1 MQHRAIPAS
10 HLGAEAPS
18 VVRELSEGAGPVVL
32 TVDGEARAVL
42 QDIADYERD
51 QRALAILRL
60 AAYGRKEQE
69 EGAVL
74 DPDEAFAALDAAVYG
89 DDEAEPTT

>member
-1 MQHRAIPAS
+1 MQFRAMPVS
-10 HLGAEAPS
+10 RLSTEAPA
-18 VVRELSEGAGPVVL
+18 VVDELSEGAGPVVL

-51 QRALAILRL
+51 QRALAILKL

-74 DPDEAFAALDAAVYG
+74 EADEAFAALDAAIYG
-89 DDEAEPTT
+89 EGEAEPTT